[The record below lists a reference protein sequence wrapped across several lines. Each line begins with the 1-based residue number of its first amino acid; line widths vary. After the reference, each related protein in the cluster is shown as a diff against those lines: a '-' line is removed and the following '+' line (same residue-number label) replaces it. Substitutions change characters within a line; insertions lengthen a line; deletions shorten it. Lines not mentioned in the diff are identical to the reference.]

1 MAANRPLLIVA
12 SCTQLKTRPVAPS
25 LRLRRIAGAAGVATR
40 AEKWRE
46 TLSTHSS
53 ETLPAASLYAGA
65 FWSVIK
71 KLPDI
76 ARSRGFRPQLLVAS
90 AGYGLV
96 SEEARLQPYS
106 ATFASGHDS
115 VVRTFGD
122 RQAKTTTLRTWWR
135 LLAAWKGP
143 RGHVGPRTLEGF
155 AKQAR
160 DSSILVI
167 ASPEY
172 VTAMS
177 EDLSQTAQALQ
188 NPERL
193 AIVSSVSGFP
203 AELTAHLVPS
213 VAALQRRLGGPLG
226 SLHARTAKRLLEIA
240 EPPLNAATLAAK
252 TRRLARE
259 APPRRAP
266 KRASRTDQE
275 VQSFIR
281 RRTRSVDHPGCSKL
295 LREYRDGGSKCEH
308 SRFRSLFNEV
318 TQQRK
323 AS

>member
-1 MAANRPLLIVA
+1 MARGNPIVIVA
-12 SCTQLKTRPVAPS
+12 SCTQLKTRPVPGD
-25 LRLRRIAGAAGVATR
+25 LCLRRFSGENVTIRVD
-40 AEKWRE
+40 KWRRA
-46 TLSTHSS
+46 LSKKRPESV
-53 ETLPAASLYAGA
+53 PATALYAGA

-71 KLPDI
+71 DLPEI
-76 ARSRGFRPQLLVAS
+76 ARGHGFLPTLLVAS

-96 SEEARLQPYS
+96 SAEAQLQPYS

-135 LLAAWKGP
+135 LLATWKGP

-155 AKQAR
+155 AKQAPE
-160 DSSILVI
+160 SSILVI

-172 VTAMS
+172 VAAMS
-177 EDLSQTAQALQ
+177 EDLSQTAQALHD
-188 NPERL
+188 PKRL

-203 AELTAHLVPS
+203 AELRAHLVPS

-226 SLHARTAKRLLEIA
+226 SLHARTARRLLEIA
-240 EPPLNAATLAAK
+240 QPPLDAGTLAVK

-259 APPRRAP
+259 APPRRVP
-266 KRASRTDQE
+266 KRVSRTDEE

-281 RRTRSVDHPGCSKL
+281 RRTRSAAHPSFSRL